1 LARKS
6 QKSSNSSIRIDPNQE
21 KMYDYINEKEER
33 DRNPI
38 YEEIEDDD
46 DLNYEQANDHYF
58 QETQAFDHRDEEET
72 IPQIPTEKE
81 SSPMQEPV
89 EQGKQKSKKKIRKLK
104 DKLKT
109 FKVLERFPKE

>member
-1 LARKS
+1 
-6 QKSSNSSIRIDPNQE
+6 
-21 KMYDYINEKEER
+21 MYDYFNEKEER

-46 DLNYEQANDHYF
+46 DLNYEQANDPSF
-58 QETQAFDHRDEEET
+58 QETQAFDHRYEEEP
-72 IPQIPTEKE
+72 IPQIPIEKE
-81 SSPMQEPV
+81 SSPMQGPV

-109 FKVLERFPKE
+109 FKVLERFLKNEK